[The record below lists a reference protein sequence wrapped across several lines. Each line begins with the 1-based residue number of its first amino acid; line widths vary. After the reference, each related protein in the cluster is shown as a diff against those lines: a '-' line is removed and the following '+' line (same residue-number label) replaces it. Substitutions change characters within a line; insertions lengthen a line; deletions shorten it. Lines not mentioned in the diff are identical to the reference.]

1 MDSYGEQVNTQTD
14 RQQTHALV
22 IYMDYYANGQFSLY
36 SFWFC
41 LRVYLQPCTKSPPC
55 CFCVDYQFIYILLSC
70 VNMYTA
76 LSKLCHQVIPQLLFN
91 CRFFYFLKCNN
102 TSCGGFEN
110 KRQIL
115 RRPSGIWPTRTF
127 RRRGFCRT
135 RVDCSRSWT
144 PSARNLKW
152 TECDWGIWTTRP
164 SRARMPD
171 TDGISI
177 RDSLSPIESVSLP
190 VYRTL

>member
-1 MDSYGEQVNTQTD
+1 
-14 RQQTHALV
+14 
-22 IYMDYYANGQFSLY
+22 
-36 SFWFC
+36 
-41 LRVYLQPCTKSPPC
+41 
-55 CFCVDYQFIYILLSC
+55 
-70 VNMYTA
+70 MYTA

-115 RRPSGIWPTRTF
+115 RRPSEIWPTRTF

-177 RDSLSPIESVSLP
+177 RDSPSPIESVSLH
-190 VYRTL
+190 VYRTLYNIYLYLLWFDLIYLSQFLCCCCCWTTEKINPVLNNHSLKEECSRLQVEKANLIRQIHSVDQQINSLRH